1 LKKGEREIGRLS
13 IYSFQTYENIELSM
27 NQLITGTE
35 NMKEVGL
42 FICKIR
48 EKLWIR
54 SPINS
59 QEDRKS
65 LPLFAV
71 CYFV

>member
-1 LKKGEREIGRLS
+1 
-13 IYSFQTYENIELSM
+13 
-27 NQLITGTE
+27 
-35 NMKEVGL
+35 MKEVGL

-71 CYFV
+71 CYFVWYQLIISANKSRPDGSILVIVFSVLVVMLMFLCNS